1 MTVPLFLYSN
11 LPMFFIALPQR
22 LIIFSNARV
31 ISPRYLALFSA
42 KTLRCTR
49 LIHTPTNDSK
59 STLPEANSLPSQQLT
74 LTHQGQERSENLS
87 VPGFNPTGGG
97 GGSGPGGSSVF
108 QLTRS
113 PLFDAALTT
122 IIGIGMGELHILLKS
137 GLTERQNISFFWRC
151 CIYKVVQEECS

>member
-1 MTVPLFLYSN
+1 
-11 LPMFFIALPQR
+11 MFPIAVT
-22 LIIFSNARV
+22 NARV
-31 ISPRYLALFSA
+31 ISPRYLAVFST
-42 KTLRCTR
+42 KTLCRFR

-59 STLPEANSLPSQQLT
+59 STLSKAKPLPSQQLT
-74 LTHQGQERSENLS
+74 LPHQAQERSENLS
-87 VPGFNPTGGG
+87 VPGFNPPGGG
-97 GGSGPGGSSVF
+97 GGSGPGGSNVF

-137 GLTERQNISFFWRC
+137 DSTEWHYISFLWRC